1 MFQLPR
7 HDDFADMSWQDVD
20 VDSRYFADA
29 LTWGSLVVKDVS
41 ASGKFALP
49 PDLVGSIRAGF
60 PEPVRVDDHADWSLY
75 AFGICAVRLRIESEV
90 QLSRDVVASTGRFLD
105 SLTDDLGRLAGVEL
119 GVSKSNSPAGVWNSY
134 VIGTINDPL
143 EARTSREIVAGIT
156 ETAPL
161 TEDGEVFQSVV
172 GNKFSALS
180 TREPDHFDQ
189 CLELFARAAVYAA
202 GFYRYERLM
211 IRELLRLAVNDRRG
225 GRAPSETLSVHNGA
239 RILRALSTHQFLAT
253 PVNRR
258 GVQRGLWSL
267 WNMDQLTESVSELTE
282 KVSAILGARRDERR
296 NLLTSRLNWIVLAV
310 AMLQILIAAL
320 DFFK

>member
-1 MFQLPR
+1 M
-7 HDDFADMSWQDVD
+7 
-20 VDSRYFADA
+20 
-29 LTWGSLVVKDVS
+29 
-41 ASGKFALP
+41 
-49 PDLVGSIRAGF
+49 
-60 PEPVRVDDHADWSLY
+60 
-75 AFGICAVRLRIESEV
+75 
-90 QLSRDVVASTGRFLD
+90 
-105 SLTDDLGRLAGVEL
+105 
-119 GVSKSNSPAGVWNSY
+119 
-134 VIGTINDPL
+134 
-143 EARTSREIVAGIT
+143 
-156 ETAPL
+156 
-161 TEDGEVFQSVV
+161 FQSVV